1 VVVMILLNGVIAIRV
16 NSIITYKLLVYTYY
30 YYLFIYLFIYYT
42 IINIFIGLDSW
53 QSDSGDIREKEH
65 LPIKQ
70 VRFGDTG
77 STLDEKEGRF
87 KVGPLM
93 CEGDGKFLFYF

>member
-1 VVVMILLNGVIAIRV
+1 MFIH
-16 NSIITYKLLVYTYY
+16 IITV
-30 YYLFIYLFIYYT
+30 YLFINYT
-42 IINIFIGLDSW
+42 IINICIGLDSW

-77 STLDEKEGRF
+77 TTLDEKEGRF

-93 CEGDGKFLFYF
+93 CEGDGKFLFYLKKKKTNFYLQMSVFVLFCRAF

>member
-1 VVVMILLNGVIAIRV
+1 LFI
-16 NSIITYKLLVYTYY
+16 SIINYY
-30 YYLFIYLFIYYT
+30 DYSIFS
-42 IINIFIGLDSW
+42 NISVGLDSW

-77 STLDEKEGRF
+77 TPLDDKEGRF

-93 CEGDGKFLFYF
+93 CEGDGKFVFYFLKKICIYSDLCFIL

>member
-1 VVVMILLNGVIAIRV
+1 MSTGFENWL
-16 NSIITYKLLVYTYY
+16 
-30 YYLFIYLFIYYT
+30 
-42 IINIFIGLDSW
+42 
-53 QSDSGDIREKEH
+53 SDSGDIREKEH

-77 STLDEKEGRF
+77 TTLDDKEGQF

-93 CEGDGKFLFYF
+93 CEGDGK

>member
-1 VVVMILLNGVIAIRV
+1 MLIACLHVSIINYYD
-16 NSIITYKLLVYTYY
+16 NSILS
-30 YYLFIYLFIYYT
+30 
-42 IINIFIGLDSW
+42 NISVGLDSW

-77 STLDEKEGRF
+77 TALDDKEGRF

-93 CEGDGKFLFYF
+93 CEGDGKFIFY

>member
-1 VVVMILLNGVIAIRV
+1 M
-16 NSIITYKLLVYTYY
+16 LVYTY
-30 YYLFIYLFIYYT
+30 LLLIT
-42 IINIFIGLDSW
+42 MIILHVSNISIGLDSW

-77 STLDEKEGRF
+77 TPLDDKEGRF

-93 CEGDGKFLFYF
+93 CEGDGKFLF